1 MDFIF
6 ISFFSF
12 SRLLL
17 PTVLGMAG
25 DSVANVRFNVAK
37 TILIVT
43 KVLPAAA
50 IQSQVRPCVEKLNTD
65 SDFDVRYYAS
75 EAAMAY

>member
-1 MDFIF
+1 ML
-6 ISFFSF
+6 

-37 TILIVT
+37 TILIIT
-43 KVLPAAA
+43 RVLPPAA
-50 IQSQVRPCVEKLNTD
+50 IQV
-65 SDFDVRYYAS
+65 
-75 EAAMAY
+75 